1 MILLVRLYCFAIPR
15 SLNQANC
22 LKWVSIDL
30 LKLLNDKKTRKPT
43 LVLLMLELYQKYLK
57 MTFEVPFEEVL
68 NPDRQIAIQQTKFA
82 GDGARESIKLPG

>member
-1 MILLVRLYCFAIPR
+1 MILLVRLVCFAIPH

-30 LKLLNDKKTRKPT
+30 PKALNDKKTRKPT

-82 GDGARESIKLPG
+82 GYDS

>member
-1 MILLVRLYCFAIPR
+1 
-15 SLNQANC
+15 
-22 LKWVSIDL
+22 
-30 LKLLNDKKTRKPT
+30 
-43 LVLLMLELYQKYLK
+43 MLELYQKYLK